1 MREFAGRSA
10 VVTGAASGIGRALAR
25 RCAAEGMA
33 VALADVD
40 EPGLEATRREL
51 AGEGARAIAVPTDVA
66 DAESVEALAAAAEAE
81 LGPLHLVFNNAGVLV
96 SGRAW
101 ALPLSDWEWVLGVN
115 LFGVVHGVRSF
126 VPRMLAHGQPAH
138 LVNTASVGGLVGGPF
153 LAPYLV
159 SKHAV
164 VALSECLHHELRAL
178 DAALRVAVLCPG
190 AVATRISDSERVRPA
205 AHARPHAERTPVE
218 AVFEAGMRAAIAAGT
233 SPTAV
238 ADATFAALRDDRFW
252 ILPDPGY
259 REAVERRTR
268 SIVTGSDPADPG
280 PEARDARPRV
290 R

>member
-10 VVTGAASGIGRALAR
+10 VVTGAAGGIGRALAR

-40 EPGLEATRREL
+40 ESALEAARREL
-51 AGEGARAIAVPTDVA
+51 ADEGARAIAVPTDVSR
-66 DAESVEALAAAAEAE
+66 AESVEALAAAAESA

-101 ALPLSDWEWVLGVN
+101 TLPLADWEWVLGVN
-115 LFGVVHGVRSF
+115 LWGVIHGARSF
-126 VPRMLAHGQPAH
+126 VPRMLAHGEPAH

-153 LAPYLV
+153 MAPYLV

-164 VALSECLHHELRAL
+164 VALSECLHHELVAQR
-178 DAALRVAVLCPG
+178 AALRVAVLCPG
-190 AVATRISDSERVRPA
+190 AVATGITDSERVRPA
-205 AHARPHAERTPVE
+205 GLARPDAERSRAE
-218 AVFEAGMRAAIAAGT
+218 EVFEAGMRAAVAAGT

-238 ADATFAALRDDRFW
+238 ADATFAALREDRFW

-268 SIVTGSDPADPG
+268 SIVSGGDPVDLG
-280 PEARDARPRV
+280 PEALARRAGRD
-290 R
+290 

>member
-40 EPGLEATRREL
+40 EPGLEAARREL
-51 AGEGARAIAVPTDVA
+51 AGEGARAIAVRTDVA
-66 DAESVEALAAAAEAE
+66 RAENVEALAAAAESAF
-81 LGPLHLVFNNAGVLV
+81 GPLHLVFNNAGVLV

-101 ALPLSDWEWVLGVN
+101 TLPLSDWEWVLGVN

-164 VALSECLHHELRAL
+164 VALSECLHHELQAL
-178 DAALRVAVLCPG
+178 GAALRVAVLCPG
-190 AVATRISDSERVRPA
+190 AVATGIGDSERVRPA
-205 AHARPHAERTPVE
+205 AHVRPHADRSPGEE
-218 AVFEAGMRAAIAAGT
+218 VFEAGMRAAIAAGT

-238 ADATFAALRDDRFW
+238 ADATFAALREDRFW

-268 SIVTGSDPADPG
+268 SIVLGTDPADLG
-280 PEARDARPRV
+280 PEARAGRPPAR
-290 R
+290 